1 MKAPHAFNAVIAV
14 VGVAPFAESLRV
26 MGLQQIADGLRRV
39 GWGFVAL
46 LAMSGARE
54 LVRALAWTRS
64 IERTARL
71 RLLPA
76 LRARLAGEALNT
88 LLPMGMVVGEPTK
101 ASQAG
106 DVPFGVAL
114 RALAIE
120 FAFYAVSLVP
130 LFAVGAAAFGV
141 VASVRTGMSAML
153 GATAVAAIIAIAG
166 VPLARRAAAL
176 SAMSAGNLL
185 IIAACQAA
193 YQVLAV
199 AETYVTLRLIRP
211 DAATLASAHVA
222 PETPA
227 EADEDALPKDSS
239 GESHPVEA
247 GADDPDRAAQS

>member
-1 MKAPHAFNAVIAV
+1 MIAV
-14 VGVAPFAESLRV
+14 VAVALFAESLRV

-141 VASVRTGMSAML
+141 VASVRIGMSGML
-153 GATAVAAIIAIAG
+153 GATAVAAIITIAG

-176 SAMSAGNLL
+176 SRASPQPRSA
-185 IIAACQAA
+185 CSP
-193 YQVLAV
+193 
-199 AETYVTLRLIRP
+199 R
-211 DAATLASAHVA
+211 SC
-222 PETPA
+222 
-227 EADEDALPKDSS
+227 
-239 GESHPVEA
+239 
-247 GADDPDRAAQS
+247 